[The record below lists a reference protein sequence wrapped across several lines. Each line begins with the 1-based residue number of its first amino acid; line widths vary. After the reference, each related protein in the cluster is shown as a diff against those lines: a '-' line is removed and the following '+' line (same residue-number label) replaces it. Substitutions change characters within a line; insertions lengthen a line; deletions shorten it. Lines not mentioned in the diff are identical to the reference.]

1 MRTLFIFPIVYF
13 IMWIPPFINNIYQVI
28 TYDSNATQ
36 LPPGTFVVTM
46 LATIFLPAQGFV
58 NVCVYAVR
66 ERPWRRRR
74 DQRSSTIINGSGN
87 RGSRTFG
94 DWTFCDK
101 EKGAGDLQTQIDQA
115 RVNHMK
121 MSNPAQAA
129 YTRRDIEKGEREL
142 ARQNVE
148 GRRGRDN
155 WWDEPE
161 IGEREEG

>member
-1 MRTLFIFPIVYF
+1 
-13 IMWIPPFINNIYQVI
+13 
-28 TYDSNATQ
+28 
-36 LPPGTFVVTM
+36 M

-74 DQRSSTIINGSGN
+74 DQRNSTININTSNN

-94 DWTFCDK
+94 DWTVCDK
-101 EKGAGDLQTQIDQA
+101 EKGAGDLQAQIDQA
-115 RVNHMK
+115 KVHHMK
-121 MSNPAQAA
+121 MSNPSQAA
-129 YTRRDIEKGEREL
+129 YTRRDIERGEREL

-155 WWDEPE
+155 WWDEPGDGE
-161 IGEREEG
+161 IEK